1 MGYTVCSRKY
11 NVRLKVSAKAV
22 RRFKGDLKAVFRRG
36 RGCSLRKTVEV
47 LNPKLRGW
55 MSYFRE
61 IGVKGVLQE
70 LDGWLRRHLR
80 KLLWRHWKSPK
91 ARYRKLL
98 RLGLSKERARI
109 SAYNGR
115 GAWWNAGAPHINQML
130 PKKLFDGI
138 GLISLVD
145 YNQRLKCLT

>member
-1 MGYTVCSRKY
+1 MGRQK
-11 NVRLKVSAKAV
+11 SAKAV

-61 IGVKGVLQE
+61 NGVKGVLQE

-115 GAWWNAGAPHINQML
+115 GAWWNAGAPHMNQML

-145 YNQRLKCLT
+145 YNQRLECLT